1 MQLQK
6 SGVVEMKCR
15 PESKYVSLKDMG
27 MCEYFLDI
35 IATIQGVP
43 FWLLKIIFFE
53 KLFWSR

>member
-43 FWLLKIIFFE
+43 F
-53 KLFWSR
+53 